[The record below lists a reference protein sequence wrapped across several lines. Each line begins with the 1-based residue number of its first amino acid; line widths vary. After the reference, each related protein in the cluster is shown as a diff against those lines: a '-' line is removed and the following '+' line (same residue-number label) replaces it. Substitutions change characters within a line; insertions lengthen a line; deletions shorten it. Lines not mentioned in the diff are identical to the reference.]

1 MKRGM
6 SEVMFFLV
14 GLVIAL
20 GFGAMM
26 YMITHDVFSGTSRD
40 LQNLQSCQ
48 GLVGTLGGREG
59 KCFADKTCAGFVQGG
74 TRDYSLYEKLFDTPA
89 GGDFYFQ
96 YIGEGWGCD
105 KAVLRDKD
113 NHLLDKDGNVIADN
127 TKATPAPYCCI
138 MLDAN
143 ENPISAKT
151 VNEVRARVLQNG
163 SWGYFVP
170 VKSNGDYTALG
181 DNEEITIDVNDP
193 ITLYYKLQEN
203 ENCGWIP
210 LLGNVGNN
218 LVHPTAGCA
227 QATDKNG
234 IVKFGP
240 YKVTDLYNTARKLDP
255 NSRDISELTTNGIVT
270 KFDIRLNALKSQTV
284 HIKVTNLGHVK
295 YCSYSSDASCS
306 QGQTAGTAVTQRSGM
321 TTLQGTCE
329 QRDDGTCYVKIAS
342 STNDA
347 CKIVYTDYRQTQII
361 AADDPQN
368 ICQSKVAPCKGIV
381 PFIPYYGTCIL
392 GSKGCIQTEIDK
404 ARWDSSSLPECS

>member
-1 MKRGM
+1 
-6 SEVMFFLV
+6 
-14 GLVIAL
+14 
-20 GFGAMM
+20 
-26 YMITHDVFSGTSRD
+26 
-40 LQNLQSCQ
+40 
-48 GLVGTLGGREG
+48 
-59 KCFADKTCAGFVQGG
+59 
-74 TRDYSLYEKLFDTPA
+74 
-89 GGDFYFQ
+89 
-96 YIGEGWGCD
+96 
-105 KAVLRDKD
+105 
-113 NHLLDKDGNVIADN
+113 
-127 TKATPAPYCCI
+127 
-138 MLDAN
+138 
-143 ENPISAKT
+143 
-151 VNEVRARVLQNG
+151 
-163 SWGYFVP
+163 
-170 VKSNGDYTALG
+170 
-181 DNEEITIDVNDP
+181 
-193 ITLYYKLQEN
+193 
-203 ENCGWIP
+203 
-210 LLGNVGNN
+210 VGNN

-368 ICQSKVAPCKGIV
+368 ICQSKVAP
-381 PFIPYYGTCIL
+381 FHL
-392 GSKGCIQTEIDK
+392 
-404 ARWDSSSLPECS
+404 SLTMEPAF